1 MGTLIT
7 VGQDYPLF
15 QGGTNQMMNQD
26 GAVFEALEDNSGYIL
41 AVYLNQPHSQEISI
55 LRSEK
60 ILTRLLIQDNFI
72 LPMVQFGSTLMIFEI
87 SFDPTLYTDERVF
100 QFQESNNTLMVVSI
114 DSSNR
119 KVVAL
124 RHANFPL
131 KFIQHCSETWA
142 KAFLENNYSE
152 KYRNWYGGLQQHSI
166 ETLWEKATPTGTLG
180 DSYNIDEITY
190 SPTSQQYKK

>member
-1 MGTLIT
+1 
-7 VGQDYPLF
+7 
-15 QGGTNQMMNQD
+15 MMNQD
-26 GAVFEALEDNSGYIL
+26 GAVFEALEDNGGYIL
-41 AVYLNQPHSQEISI
+41 GVYLNQPHPQEVAI

-114 DSSNR
+114 DSSTG

-131 KFIQHCSETWA
+131 KFIQHCSEAWA
-142 KAFLENNYSE
+142 KAFLETNYSE
-152 KYRNWYGGLQQHSI
+152 KYRNWYGGLQQHSL
-166 ETLWEKATPTGTLG
+166 ETLWEKAMPTGTLG
-180 DSYNIDEITY
+180 DSYDLEEITY